1 VLVTTM
7 WEEELA
13 GQWRPDAAHDVM
25 VHTVVGAVDVVEG
38 ADAVIVPLAELVG
51 VEEPDAEA
59 VPVG

>member
-1 VLVTTM
+1 
-7 WEEELA
+7 
-13 GQWRPDAAHDVM
+13 M